1 MKRLI
6 PRRPTYYGWWIVASG
21 LSVQTVMG
29 MLVFQSFGAYAA
41 VLRDEFGWSRT
52 LFSIAFATARVENGL
67 FGPLQ
72 GWMIDRFGPRRLMQA
87 GILLLSLGF
96 FLFSRLDSQATF
108 LGFFFIMA
116 VGNSLAG
123 FMTLTVTIVYWF
135 EKRRTRALG
144 IMSAGLA
151 IGGLLVPLVVLSLE
165 TIGWRDTAL
174 ISGFVVLFTGLPLS
188 MVIRHRPEDYGLH
201 IDGIAPEDKPTSSAT
216 TLPATNPGPR
226 DFTTR
231 EALRTPAFWWIS
243 LGHSFSLLVVSAIM
257 VHMVIHI
264 NEGLGFSLGTAAIMV
279 LLMTAFMILGQV
291 GGGFL
296 GDKYSKRYISA
307 ICMVGHMVALLFLAY
322 ATALWMVAFFAALH
336 GLSWGIRGPLMAAIR
351 ADYFGRSSFAT
362 IMGFSSIVA
371 MAGMTVGPFIASE
384 ISGNSESLKNGF
396 AVLALLSGVGAFF
409 FIFARPPRHPGEA
422 TVSSPTPR
430 SRPSTVPAPA
440 ASGD

>member
-6 PRRPTYYGWWIVASG
+6 RQRPTYYGWRIVASG
-21 LSVQTVMG
+21 LAIQTIMG

-41 VLRDEFGWSRT
+41 ILRDEFGWSRT

-72 GWMIDRFGPRRLMQA
+72 GWMIDRFGPRRMMQI

-96 FLFSRLDSQATF
+96 ILFSRLDSQATF

-188 MVIRHRPEDYGLH
+188 MVIRHRPEDHGLH
-201 IDGIAPEDKPTSSAT
+201 IDGIPPDEKPTPSPTA
-216 TLPATNPGPR
+216 LPSTNPRPR

-231 EALRTPAFWWIS
+231 EAVRTAAFWWIS
-243 LGHSFSLLVVSAIM
+243 LGHGFSLLVVSAIM

-264 NEGLGFSLGTAAIMV
+264 NEGLGYSLGTAAIMV
-279 LLMTAFMILGQV
+279 LVMTAFMIIGQI
-291 GGGFL
+291 GGGFV

-307 ICMVGHMVALLFLAY
+307 ACMVGHMIALLFLAY

-384 ISGNSESLKNGF
+384 ISGNSDSLKNGF
-396 AVLALLSGVGAFF
+396 AVLAVLSGVGAFF
-409 FIFARPPRHPGEA
+409 FIFARPPRRPGEA
-422 TVSSPTPR
+422 TVTL
-430 SRPSTVPAPA
+430 PAPHLRRTSVRA
-440 ASGD
+440 GSGD